1 MKVTDI
7 ECILLSSEYGDGN
20 VLGQPLGVKSIALIK
35 AETDND
41 FVGVSEVYVGIYVP
55 ELVCE
60 IVSSIKKFIIN
71 KDINKLIENNI
82 LKIPFVSR
90 NGIYNSLIGGI
101 ELALLDCL
109 CKSKNIPLWKIF
121 TKTPNNN
128 LKYYFSGGSAAFSP
142 DKIEN
147 EVKNLDSIFQGYKM
161 RIGFQ
166 DWNTDKRRILKAN
179 SSINDKSLMIDA
191 IMGSINPSWT
201 FMDFKNKYQFFQEV
215 NPYWI
220 EEPFHPDDIDSYKKA
235 CKMDIPIAFG
245 EALVGKLE
253 FYAYLKSVDLS
264 FIQLDA
270 THMGGV
276 NIANEI
282 FKLKSSI
289 SSATHTWGSCVSF
302 MINLHMSYAF
312 KQFEWVE
319 VPGVEFLISN
329 DMGLGS
335 YIDILHN
342 KKTILDKPGI
352 GIDIDFNLLKE
363 KYPFKKNSGF
373 SLK

>member
-1 MKVTDI
+1 MKVTNID
-7 ECILLSSEYGDGN
+7 CILLSSEYGDGK

-35 AETDND
+35 AETDKNY
-41 FVGVSEVYVGIYVP
+41 VGISEVYVGIYVP
-55 ELVCE
+55 ELVSE
-60 IVSSIKKFIIN
+60 IISSIKKFIIN
-71 KDINKLIENNI
+71 KDINNIIENNI
-82 LKIPFVSR
+82 LNIPFVSR

-121 TKTPNNN
+121 TEIPNNN

-147 EVKNLDSIFQGYKM
+147 EVRNLDSIFQGYKM

-166 DWNTDKRRILKAN
+166 EWDIDKERILKAN
-179 SSINDKSLMIDA
+179 SLINGKSLMLDA
-191 IMGSINPSWT
+191 IMGSINPPWI
-201 FMDFKNKYQFFQEV
+201 FKEYESKYRFFQKIS
-215 NPYWI
+215 PYWI
-220 EEPFHPDDIDSYKKA
+220 EEPFHPNDIDSYIKA
-235 CKMDIPIAFG
+235 SKMNIPIAFG

-253 FYAYLKSVDLS
+253 FNAYLKLVDLS

-270 THMGGV
+270 TQMGGIK
-276 NIANEI
+276 IANEI

-289 SSATHTWGSCVSF
+289 SAATHTWGSCVSF

-312 KQFEWVE
+312 KQFKWVE
-319 VPGVEFLISN
+319 VPGVEFLISA
-329 DMGLGS
+329 DMGLGR
-335 YIDILHN
+335 YIDILQN
-342 KKTILDKPGI
+342 EKDIMNKPGI
-352 GIDIDFNLLKE
+352 GIDLDFNLLKE

-373 SLK
+373 SLT